1 MYWLLLG
8 GDGRRLGSASLAWM
22 LGLGVLM
29 AVEKTTAVGPRLA
42 VPTGLAVLGASLATA
57 FAGWPT

>member
-1 MYWLLLG
+1 MVVMVA
-8 GDGRRLGSASLAWM
+8 LGSASLAWM
-22 LGLGVLM
+22 LGVGVLM

-42 VPTGLAVLGASLATA
+42 VPTGLPLLGPSLATA